1 MSKENIKSD
10 DKDPVEMESKEKQNN
25 AQESQRED
33 ASTVENNEADEVE
46 NSIPEVE
53 LSKEEQ
59 LQQELDAKDD
69 KYLRLF
75 AEFEN
80 YKRRTSKERI
90 ELFKTASQDVMQSML
105 PVLDDFDRAMLEVK
119 KSSDQSLVEGLE
131 LISNK
136 LRETLHNKGL
146 EVMSVKAGDV
156 FDSELH
162 EAITQIAAPSDDM
175 KGKIVDVVEKGYTLG
190 DKIIRYPK
198 VVTGK

>member
-1 MSKENIKSD
+1 MSQDNKKPKDKEQVETNANEEHTENTHSQNEESAATDSSEGEASETAD
-10 DKDPVEMESKEKQNN
+10 DS
-25 AQESQRED
+25 
-33 ASTVENNEADEVE
+33 
-46 NSIPEVE
+46 
-53 LSKEEQ
+53 LSREEQ

-105 PVLDDFDRAMLEVK
+105 PVLDDFDRAMLEVE
-119 KSSDQSLVEGLE
+119 KSSDESLAEGVT

-136 LRETLHNKGL
+136 LRETLKGKGL
-146 EVMSVKAGDV
+146 EPMPVKAGDV

-162 EAITQIAAPSDDM
+162 EAITQIQAPSEDM
-175 KGKIVDVVEKGYTLG
+175 KGKIIDVLEKGYTLG

>member
-1 MSKENIKSD
+1 MSKKDKKSE
-10 DKDPVEMESKEKQNN
+10 DKEPVEVTENQTETS
-25 AQESQRED
+25 ESQKEENATEENHED
-33 ASTVENNEADEVE
+33 TSAEATEN
-46 NSIPEVE
+46 E

-105 PVLDDFDRAMLEVK
+105 PVLDDFDRGMQEIK
-119 KSSDQSLVEGLE
+119 KSDDKSLVEGIE
-131 LISNK
+131 LINNK
-136 LRETLHNKGL
+136 LRETLKNKGL
-146 EVMSVKAGDV
+146 EVMSVKSGDV

-162 EAITQIAAPSDDM
+162 EAITQISAPSEDM

-190 DKIIRYPK
+190 DRIIRYPK